1 MKFELMTLLSK
12 QFDKPTTIN
21 RVYFIRSLIA
31 KLNLNGYTVEKEAR
45 HPHLASAKIN
55 LKVTKHGQNGQT
67 CWIELDNKTPR
78 IRSLESIQSINEHGG
93 NGFILLR
100 NSFLS
105 QHKTLGI
112 DIISARR

>member
-12 QFDKPTTIN
+12 QFDKPTTSN
-21 RVYFIRSLIA
+21 RVCFIRSLIA
-31 KLNLNGYTVEKEAR
+31 KLNLNGYTVENEVR

-55 LKVTKHGQNGQT
+55 LRVTKHGQT
-67 CWIELDNKTPR
+67 CWVELDNKTPR
-78 IRSLESIQSINEHGG
+78 IRSLKSIQSINEHGG

-112 DIISARR
+112 DIVSARR

>member
-1 MKFELMTLLSK
+1 MKFELITLLSK
-12 QFDKPTTIN
+12 QFDKTTASR
-21 RVYFIRSLIA
+21 RVCFIRSLIA

-55 LKVTKHGQNGQT
+55 FKVTKHGQT
-67 CWIELDNKTPR
+67 CWIELDNKSPR

-105 QHKTLGI
+105 QHKKLGI
-112 DIISARR
+112 DIISARS